1 MNFKY
6 HIWFC
11 IILMVTARCGRKSG
25 YHEMV
30 ERELAKGIRE
40 DSLFLGIQLGMTQ
53 KEFFSHCW
61 ELNHQKLVHEG
72 PSNLTIEY
80 KMEELDYPA
89 TMNFYPAFHEDNIYR
104 MPVTISYD
112 AWAPWNKYLFAD
124 SLQLDVLK
132 FFEKKY
138 GKGFI
143 KIEHPKRGAAYVKVD
158 GNRRISIFKGNDMSV
173 KVLYTDIL
181 VEKEIIED

>member
-1 MNFKY
+1 MKY
-6 HIWFC
+6 KYCIWFC
-11 IILMVTARCGRKSG
+11 IILIVTTNCGRKSD

-30 ERELAKGIRE
+30 DKELAKGIRE

-61 ELNHQKLVHEG
+61 ELNQQKLIHESSG
-72 PSNLTIEY
+72 NFTVEY
-80 KMEELDYPA
+80 KMEELNHPA
-89 TMNFYPAFHEDNIYR
+89 RMNFYPAFHDDKIYQ

-112 AWAPWNKYLFAD
+112 AWAPWNKHLFGD

-138 GKGFI
+138 GEGFI
-143 KIEHPKRGAAYVKVD
+143 KIEHPEKGAAYVKVD
-158 GNRRISIFKGNDMSV
+158 GNRRISIFKENDMSV
-173 KVLYTDIL
+173 KVLYTDLL
-181 VEKEIIED
+181 VEKEIKDD